1 MIDKYT
7 RYKERRPLLYY
18 FNIFFWSLLFL
29 VKPATGVTQNSIKSD
44 KDIIVTYNAANA
56 LVDATVYKTG
66 NRCYYYYAKVKHT
79 SGLKTIQEPAPG
91 EWKASY
97 LFDASDDCKN
107 QLAREDILKRDREG
121 CDDLPTAIKTI
132 KGAVGIEEPQKV
144 VTIVNSVCLDALKEL
159 SYEEIIKLIKV
170 IAKQPKLKEDSEL
183 AIIRLINAINSN
195 KYGDFFRVLEE
206 NQNELIKYLVE
217 EIDDASL
224 CFWYDNNYTNFMG
237 ALVKMCQSQTTS
249 YLNKIPEAGD
259 EKLLG
264 QVLNIYNQPFKNDL
278 PATGIITG
286 VVSMNEF
293 TFCGIYDKDRGTI
306 DIERK
311 KLVINPAVTGS
322 DVDNRPQPEVKGT
335 IVATG
340 LSPLTPIIYTAENEL
355 PLVATALD
363 MPADTKAHQ
372 YIVPAIFLKYKRTK
386 EFNDAAERSGMIVL
400 DAVTIAASGS
410 AALATKVNWVKR
422 IWALMEVAGAIG
434 DIGVNTST
442 ITDPNFKAAVDIY
455 NAAMGG
461 IGLKNSAKGL
471 IGFTNGLPDA
481 TKTLLAQG
489 QPLKSTL
496 SKGHTAWQSAVS
508 KLTSITANER
518 KILEK
523 QMWGWRVSLHLLPDD
538 AWFYNPN
545 MSDRVRQIVANSGEG
560 MGKFVNINYWASR
573 GAASKE
579 DITWLQNFVTKHF
592 PAPKEGDVL
601 RKVMPVSDFEK
612 FHKDKINPL
621 LPKAGFVTRANDYTI
636 PESSKELIEYLRLD
650 YSDTKFSSSEGF
662 VVIEYKNLSLNVDH
676 PFNTSAANE
685 KLPYTNTGM
694 TGTKSNIIP
703 EYYCPGKVEFH
714 PEDKLTVYSKE
725 GEILTKYKCVDNNAS
740 TNKNR
745 KWKWEKF

>member
-1 MIDKYT
+1 MIDQYT
-7 RYKERRPLLYY
+7 RHKERRPLLYY
-18 FNIFFWSLLFL
+18 FNILFWSLLFL
-29 VKPATGVTQNSIKSD
+29 VKPTTGVTQNSIKND

-56 LVDATVYKTG
+56 LVDATIYKTG
-66 NRCYYYYAKVKHT
+66 NRCFYYYAKVKHT

-107 QLAREDILKRDREG
+107 QVAREEILKRDREG

-217 EIDDASL
+217 QIDDASL

-264 QVLNIYNQPFKNDL
+264 QILNVYNQPFKNDL
-278 PATGIITG
+278 PSTGIITG

-311 KLVINPAVTGS
+311 QLVINPAVTGS

-372 YIVPAIFLKYKRTK
+372 YIVPAIFLKYKGTK

-422 IWALMEVAGAIG
+422 IWALSEVVGAIG
-434 DIGVNTST
+434 NIGVNTQT
-442 ITDPNFKAAVDIY
+442 VTDPNLIEAINIY
-455 NAAMGG
+455 NGAMGVIG
-461 IGLKNSAKGL
+461 IKNLAQTTGKGLINFVRELPPTTIKLLKENQTLRSSFISSILDYRIAITRLKNSDTW
-471 IGFTNGLPDA
+471 TNLPA
-481 TKTLLAQG
+481 
-489 QPLKSTL
+489 
-496 SKGHTAWQSAVS
+496 
-508 KLTSITANER
+508 E
-518 KILEK
+518 
-523 QMWGWRVSLHLLPDD
+523 
-538 AWFYNPN
+538 
-545 MSDRVRQIVANSGEG
+545 VRQKIIRQEESFITFAKAVDYFDDWGVPKSAFQDGWTKLRVLNEGKGNRPLPETYLTPSHIQQHLAKFEEEVSCLTFKNSIKQYGQIG
-560 MGKFVNINYWASR
+560 RDDGLFVMPKYEMDNLLKRTGTDIAKIETELGIPKGRWASMLDHDPLNPDQLVR
-573 GAASKE
+573 VDIKVNSNSHLRIPSGNEYGADETLWIPGGKTFGGISEAII
-579 DITWLQNFVTKHF
+579 D
-592 PAPKEGDVL
+592 
-601 RKVMPVSDFEK
+601 PV
-612 FHKDKINPL
+612 
-621 LPKAGFVTRANDYTI
+621 KA
-636 PESSKELIEYLRLD
+636 E
-650 YSDTKFSSSEGF
+650 
-662 VVIEYKNLSLNVDH
+662 
-676 PFNTSAANE
+676 
-685 KLPYTNTGM
+685 
-694 TGTKSNIIP
+694 SNIYNFKIII
-703 EYYCPGKVEFH
+703 E
-714 PEDKLTVYSKE
+714 
-725 GEILTKYKCVDNNAS
+725 
-740 TNKNR
+740 
-745 KWKWEKF
+745 